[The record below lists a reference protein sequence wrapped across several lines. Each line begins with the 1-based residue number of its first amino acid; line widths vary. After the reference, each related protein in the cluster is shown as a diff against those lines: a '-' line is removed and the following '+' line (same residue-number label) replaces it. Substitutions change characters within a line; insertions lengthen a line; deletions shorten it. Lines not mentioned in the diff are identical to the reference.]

1 MSSAFNFTTGRTIY
15 TFPQLQND
23 ISASNFSVN
32 CDPRSVGP
40 IESSINSSSRAG
52 KLAVET
58 DICDLTIS
66 GDLTVN
72 GLIFAKFSAT
82 DLTGGTNYSDYLY
95 FDDTTDCFAVGSE
108 EVHIGANATTVANT
122 KAIAIGASAKV
133 SGTNS
138 SSAVAIGVDAEATAG
153 SAIAIGDTANVSA
166 AQAIAIGKSAKV
178 SGTSGNSIAIG
189 ANTKITDD
197 NSIVIGEQTAT
208 DQKSCLYLNSS
219 GAVVDD
225 NPTGGVGPA
234 DNVLKIVTVPLQP
247 PGTGVSGLKK
257 VSTSS
262 ITIPQIPGGT
272 DSRFTHYLV
281 YDPNSGE
288 IQICPF

>member
-122 KAIAIGASAKV
+122 KAIAIGASA
-133 SGTNS
+133 
-138 SSAVAIGVDAEATAG
+138 
-153 SAIAIGDTANVSA
+153 IAIGDTANVSA
-166 AQAIAIGKSAKV
+166 AQAIAIGNSATV

>member
-23 ISASNFSVN
+23 VSASNFSVN

-122 KAIAIGASAKV
+122 KAIAIGANASV
-133 SGTNS
+133 SGATS

-178 SGTSGNSIAIG
+178 SGTVGNSIAIG
-189 ANTKITDD
+189 ANTEITED
-197 NSIVIGEQTAT
+197 NSIVIGEQTET
-208 DQKSCLYLNSS
+208 DKKSCLYLNST
-219 GAVVDD
+219 GAELKD
-225 NPTGGVGPA
+225 NTGGAIPA
-234 DNVLKIVTVPLQP
+234 DHVLKIATLP
-247 PGTGVSGLKK
+247 PGAAGGMLR
-257 VSTSS
+257 VSTRDLPTTSL
-262 ITIPQIPGGT
+262 TIPGNT

-281 YDPNSGE
+281 YDPLTGE
-288 IQICPF
+288 IQICKFQF

>member
-122 KAIAIGASAKV
+122 KAIAIGANASV
-133 SGTNS
+133 SGANS
-138 SSAVAIGVDAEATAG
+138 SSAVAIGVDAEATAS
-153 SAIAIGDTANVSA
+153 SAIAIGDTAVVSA
-166 AQAIAIGKSAKV
+166 AQAIAIGNSTTV

-225 NPTGGVGPA
+225 SPVPA

-257 VSTSS
+257 VSTNS

>member
-23 ISASNFSVN
+23 VSASNFSVN

-40 IESSINSSSRAG
+40 INSSINSSSRAG

-95 FDDTTDCFAVGSE
+95 FDDTTDCFAIGSE
-108 EVHIGANATTVANT
+108 EVHIGANARTATAS
-122 KAIAIGASAKV
+122 KAIAIGANADAT
-133 SGTNS
+133 GATS
-138 SSAVAIGVDAEATAG
+138 SSAVAVGVDAEATAS
-153 SAIAIGDTANVSA
+153 SAIAIGDTAVVNAS
-166 AQAIAIGKSAKV
+166 QAIAIGNSARV
-178 SGTSGNSIAIG
+178 SAVGNNGIAIG
-189 ANTKITDD
+189 TDTLVTD
-197 NSIVIGEQTAT
+197 VNSLVIGQNTQTVQAN
-208 DQKSCLYLNSS
+208 CLYLNSS
-219 GAVVDD
+219 GAAVDD
-225 NPTGGVGPA
+225 SPVGGVGPA

-257 VSTSS
+257 VSTNST
-262 ITIPQIPGGT
+262 TIPQIPGGT

>member
-122 KAIAIGASAKV
+122 KAIAIGANASV
-133 SGTNS
+133 SGANS
-138 SSAVAIGVDAEATAG
+138 SSAVAIGVDAEATAS
-153 SAIAIGDTANVSA
+153 SAIAIGDTAVVSA
-166 AQAIAIGKSAKV
+166 AQAIAIGNNTTV

-225 NPTGGVGPA
+225 SPVPA

-257 VSTSS
+257 VSTNS

>member
-58 DICDLTIS
+58 DICDL
-66 GDLTVN
+66 
-72 GLIFAKFSAT
+72 IFAKFSAT

-122 KAIAIGASAKV
+122 KAIAIGANASV
-133 SGTNS
+133 
-138 SSAVAIGVDAEATAG
+138 
-153 SAIAIGDTANVSA
+153 
-166 AQAIAIGKSAKV
+166 
-178 SGTSGNSIAIG
+178 
-189 ANTKITDD
+189 
-197 NSIVIGEQTAT
+197 
-208 DQKSCLYLNSS
+208 
-219 GAVVDD
+219 
-225 NPTGGVGPA
+225 
-234 DNVLKIVTVPLQP
+234 
-247 PGTGVSGLKK
+247 
-257 VSTSS
+257 
-262 ITIPQIPGGT
+262 
-272 DSRFTHYLV
+272 
-281 YDPNSGE
+281 
-288 IQICPF
+288 

>member
-23 ISASNFSVN
+23 VSASNFSVN

-122 KAIAIGASAKV
+122 KAIAIGANASV
-133 SGTNS
+133 SGATS

-153 SAIAIGDTANVSA
+153 SAIAIGDTATVSA
-166 AQAIAIGKSAKV
+166 AQAIAIGNSATV
-178 SGTSGNSIAIG
+178 SGTAGNSIAIG
-189 ANTKITDD
+189 ANTEITND
-197 NSIVIGEQTAT
+197 NSIVIGEQTET
-208 DQKSCLYLNSS
+208 GQPNCLYLNST
-219 GAVVDD
+219 GAALNDT
-225 NPTGGVGPA
+225 TGGATAQPH
-234 DNVLKIVTVPLQP
+234 VLKIATKP
-247 PGTGVSGLKK
+247 PGPAGGMLQVGT
-257 VSTSS
+257 STTP
-262 ITIPQIPGGT
+262 IVNIPGIT
-272 DSRFTHYLV
+272 DNRFTHYLV
-281 YDPNSGE
+281 YDPLTGE
-288 IQICPF
+288 IQICPL

>member
-23 ISASNFSVN
+23 VSASNFSVN

-95 FDDTTDCFAVGSE
+95 FDDTTDCFAIGSE

-122 KAIAIGASAKV
+122 KAIAIGANAE
-133 SGTNS
+133 TNS
-138 SSAVAIGVDAEATAG
+138 SSAVAIGADAEATAG

-166 AQAIAIGKSAKV
+166 AQAIAIGNSATV
-178 SGTSGNSIAIG
+178 SGTAGNSIAIG
-189 ANTKITDD
+189 ANTEITND
-197 NSIVIGEQTAT
+197 NSIVIGEQTVT
-208 DQKSCLYLNSS
+208 GQSNCLYLNST
-219 GAVVDD
+219 GAALNDGATAQ
-225 NPTGGVGPA
+225 PH
-234 DNVLKIVTVPLQP
+234 VLKIATKP
-247 PGTGVSGLKK
+247 PGPAGGMLQVGT
-257 VSTSS
+257 STNP
-262 ITIPQIPGGT
+262 IVNIPGNT
-272 DSRFTHYLV
+272 DNRFTHYLV
-281 YDPNSGE
+281 YDPLTGE
-288 IQICPF
+288 IQICPL

>member
-23 ISASNFSVN
+23 VSASNFSVN

-40 IESSINSSSRAG
+40 INSSINSSSRAG

-95 FDDTTDCFAVGSE
+95 FDDTTDCFAIGSE
-108 EVHIGANATTVANT
+108 EVHIGANARATATN
-122 KAIAIGASAKV
+122 AIAIGKNANAT
-133 SGTNS
+133 GQFG

-153 SAIAIGDTANVSA
+153 SAIAIGDTAVVSA
-166 AQAIAIGKSAKV
+166 AQAIAIGNSATV

-189 ANTKITDD
+189 TDTKITED

-208 DQKSCLYLNSS
+208 DQKSCLYLNST
-219 GAVVDD
+219 GASLNDI
-225 NPTGGVGPA
+225 TGGAIPS
-234 DNVLKIVTVPLQP
+234 DNVLKIATLP
-247 PGTGVSGLKK
+247 PGAAGGMLR
-257 VSTSS
+257 VSTRDLPTTSL
-262 ITIPQIPGGT
+262 TIPGNT

-281 YDPNSGE
+281 YDPLTGE
-288 IQICPF
+288 IQICKFQ